1 MEPITDTTPG
11 IVAGLLTRASNNPAT
26 AAASTSTSSAEGRH
40 PLPATTRFRFHHV
53 PGSAG
58 CGELCRNVLPPGA
71 RVFTGCLAC
80 QYGGM
85 VDARAGQ
92 PAAAED
98 LVDVAKLVTAYYAV
112 HPDPGDPVQR
122 VSFGTSGHRGSAFTA
137 TFNEDHILAT
147 TQAICEYRAAQG
159 IDGPLYL
166 GADTHALSEPAQVS
180 ALEVLAANG
189 VRVLAD
195 ARGGYTPT
203 PAVSRA
209 ILAHNAS
216 GTVPRADGIVVT
228 PSHNPPSDGG
238 FKYNPP
244 DGGPAGT
251 DITRQIQDRA
261 NDLLAD
267 GLKAVRRIPYTR
279 AVAAETSGKFDFLDA
294 YVSALGQVVDL
305 AAIRDVGV
313 HIGADPLGGASVA
326 YWGEIGERYG
336 LDLNV
341 VNPDV
346 DATFRFMTLDWDGK
360 IRMDCSSPYAMAS
373 LIRRQHEFTIAT
385 GNDTDADRHGIVTPD
400 AGLLN
405 PNHYLAVAIDYLYR
419 HRDGWPSS
427 AAVGKTLVSSS
438 MIDRVAEGLG
448 RALLEVPVGFKWFV
462 PGLLDGSVAFGGEES
477 AGASFL
483 QRDGSVWTTD
493 KDGIILA
500 LLASEITAVTG
511 RSPSQ
516 LYGDLTGRYGAPA
529 YARIDTAATREQKA
543 ALARLSPEQ
552 VTASELA
559 GEKIIAKLTTAPG
572 NGAPIGGLK
581 VVTATGWFA
590 ARPSGTEDV
599 YKLYAESFR
608 GPDQLAAIQKQAQE
622 IIAAAIS

>member
-1 MEPITDTTPG
+1 MTDP
-11 IVAGLLTRASNNPAT
+11 
-26 AAASTSTSSAEGRH
+26 
-40 PLPATTRFRFHHV
+40 
-53 PGSAG
+53 
-58 CGELCRNVLPPGA
+58 
-71 RVFTGCLAC
+71 
-80 QYGGM
+80 
-85 VDARAGQ
+85 RAGQ

-112 HPDPGDPVQR
+112 HPDPGDSAQR

-147 TQAICEYRAAQG
+147 TQAICEYRAGLG

-180 ALEVLAANG
+180 ALEVLAANE
-189 VRVLAD
+189 VLVMVD

-216 GTVPRADGIVVT
+216 LGASGAGPRADGIVVT

-261 NDLLAD
+261 NELLAD
-267 GLKAVRRIPYTR
+267 GLKGVRRVPYAR
-279 AVAAETSGKFDFLDA
+279 AAAAGTTGKFDFLGG
-294 YVSALGQVVDL
+294 YVAGLGQVVDL
-305 AAIRDVGV
+305 AAIKAAGV
-313 HIGADPLGGASVA
+313 RIGADPLGGASVA
-326 YWGEIGERYG
+326 YWAEIGDRYG
-336 LDLNV
+336 LDLTV
-341 VNPDV
+341 VNPVV

-360 IRMDCSSPYAMAS
+360 IRMDCSSPFAMAS
-373 LIRRQHEFTIAT
+373 LIGRQHEFAVAT

-419 HRDGWPSS
+419 HRDGWPAA

-438 MIDRVAEGLG
+438 MIDRVTEGLG
-448 RALLEVPVGFKWFV
+448 RELLEVPVGFKWFV

-511 RSPSQ
+511 RSPSE
-516 LYGDLTGRYGAPA
+516 LYRELTSRYGDPA
-529 YARIDTAATREQKA
+529 YARIDTAASRAQKA
-543 ALARLSPEQ
+543 ALARLSPDQ
-552 VTASELA
+552 VSATALA
-559 GEKIIAKLTTAPG
+559 GEPIVAALTTAPG

-581 VVTATGWFA
+581 VVAESGWFA

-608 GPDQLAAIQKQAQE
+608 GPAHLAAIQDQARE
-622 IIAAAIS
+622 IVAAAIGGS

>member
-1 MEPITDTTPG
+1 M
-11 IVAGLLTRASNNPAT
+11 
-26 AAASTSTSSAEGRH
+26 TS
-40 PLPATTRFRFHHV
+40 P
-53 PGSAG
+53 
-58 CGELCRNVLPPGA
+58 
-71 RVFTGCLAC
+71 
-80 QYGGM
+80 
-85 VDARAGQ
+85 RAGQ

-98 LVDVAKLVTAYYAV
+98 LVDVAKLVTAYYAL
-112 HPDPGDPVQR
+112 HPDPGEVAQR
-122 VSFGTSGHRGSAFTA
+122 VSFGTSGHRGSALTA
-137 TFNEDHILAT
+137 TFNEDHIVAT
-147 TQAICEYRAAQG
+147 TQAICEYRAGQG
-159 IDGPLYL
+159 IYGPLYL

-189 VRVLAD
+189 VRVLLD
-195 ARGGYTPT
+195 ARDGYTPT

-209 ILAHNAS
+209 ILVHNAS
-216 GTVPRADGIVVT
+216 AGPRADGIVVT

-261 NDLLAD
+261 NALLTE
-267 GLKAVRRIPYTR
+267 GLAGVRRMPYAR
-279 AVAAETSGKFDFLDA
+279 AIAADTTGRFDFLDA
-294 YVSALGQVVDL
+294 YVAALGQVVDL
-305 AAIRDVGV
+305 AAIRDAGLR
-313 HIGADPLGGASVA
+313 IGADPLGGASVG

-336 LDLNV
+336 LDLTV
-341 VNPDV
+341 VNPHV

-360 IRMDCSSPYAMAS
+360 IRMDCSSPSAMAS
-373 LIRRQHEFTIAT
+373 LIARQHEFTIAT

-405 PNHYLAVAIDYLYR
+405 PNHYLAVAIEYLYA
-419 HRDGWPSS
+419 HRDGWPAS

-438 MIDRVAEGLG
+438 MIDRVTDGLG
-448 RALLEVPVGFKWFV
+448 RRLLEVPVGFKWFV
-462 PGLLDGSVAFGGEES
+462 PGLLDGSVGFGGEES

-511 RSPSQ
+511 RSPSE
-516 LYGDLTGRYGAPA
+516 LYLDLTARYGDPA
-529 YARIDTAATREQKA
+529 YARIDSPASREQKA
-543 ALARLSPEQ
+543 ALAGLSPEQ
-552 VTASELA
+552 VTADRLA
-559 GEKIIAKLTTAPG
+559 GEPITAALTTAPG
-572 NGAPIGGLK
+572 NDAPIGGLK
-581 VVTATGWFA
+581 VISASGWFA

-608 GPDQLAAIQKQAQE
+608 GPEHLAEIQEEAQA
-622 IIAAAIS
+622 IIAAALD